1 MGSAIQPEVMR
12 AQSVRV
18 CNLKTKSLRGNWF
31 SKGHRDI
38 AEKASHNFE
47 KASIPLKIYLTSLA
61 ILEISQKSLQK

>member
-12 AQSVRV
+12 AQSVTV

-31 SKGHRDI
+31 YKGHRDI
-38 AEKASHNFE
+38 AE